1 MALNMEVGSMH
12 FYDEIEPFC
21 RWKRTEDIDILELH
35 LPSGLKK
42 EHLKIQI
49 NNSGILTITGGCPVD
64 QNKSIRFRKETKVAK
79 NCRRNEIRAKFSK
92 GVLYVTM
99 PKTNP
104 IAAGPLDALKR
115 VTSHSKVDDDMR
127 NSPNCVGEFHSKFA
141 SLRQRLWRK
150 RVVEGVA
157 AMVVV
162 AGAVVGVVKA
172 YQYFMA
178 SPV

>member
-1 MALNMEVGSMH
+1 M
-12 FYDEIEPFC
+12 YI
-21 RWKRTEDIDILELH
+21 
-35 LPSGLKK
+35 GLKK

-49 NNSGILTITGGCPVD
+49 NNNGILTINGGCPVD
-64 QNKSIRFRKETKVAK
+64 QTKSIRFLKETKVAK

-99 PKTNP
+99 PKTSP
-104 IAAGPLDALKR
+104 IATGPSVALKGA
-115 VTSHSKVDDDMR
+115 TSQTLDPKADDNMT
-127 NSPNCVGEFHSKFA
+127 NVAKCASEFHSKFG

-150 RVVEGVA
+150 TVVEGVA
-157 AMVVV
+157 AVVVV
-162 AGAVVGVVKA
+162 AAAVVGVVKA

>member
-1 MALNMEVGSMH
+1 MALNMEGGAMH

-49 NNSGILTITGGCPVD
+49 NNNGMLTITGGCPVD
-64 QNKSIRFRKETKVAK
+64 QNKSIRFKKETKVAK

-99 PKTNP
+99 PKTSS
-104 IAAGPLDALKR
+104 ITASPLAALKGS
-115 VTSHSKVDDDMR
+115 TSHPKAGADMR
-127 NSPNCVGEFHSKFA
+127 NSPNCASEFNSKFG

-150 RVVEGVA
+150 TVVEGVA

-162 AGAVVGVVKA
+162 TGAVVGVVKA
-172 YQYFMA
+172 YQYFLA

>member
-1 MALNMEVGSMH
+1 MNNGTGVC
-12 FYDEIEPFC
+12 I
-21 RWKRTEDIDILELH
+21 
-35 LPSGLKK
+35 GLKK

-64 QNKSIRFRKETKVAK
+64 QTKSIRFKKETKVAK

-99 PKTNP
+99 PKTSP
-104 IAAGPLDALKR
+104 IAAGPLAALKGA
-115 VTSHSKVDDDMR
+115 TSQTLDPKVDDDMR
-127 NSPNCVGEFHSKFA
+127 NVPNCGSELHSKFG
-141 SLRQRLWRK
+141 SLRQRLWK
-150 RVVEGVA
+150 KTVVEGVA
-157 AMVVV
+157 AMLVVT
-162 AGAVVGVVKA
+162 GAVVGVVKA